1 MFNRFITPILVTIAL
16 VITGSAFYYAVNYG
30 KQKAETKCEA
40 EKVENTKDAQIE
52 DRVTIKQREEADETV
67 RNQDRS
73 DFARDLSPEWVCGAD
88 CEI

>member
-16 VITGSAFYYAVNYG
+16 GITASAFYYAVNYG

-40 EKVENTKDAQIE
+40 EKVQNTKDAQIE
-52 DRVTIKQREEADETV
+52 DRVTIRQREEADETV
-67 RNQDRS
+67 RNQDRDAIIRS
-73 DFARDLSPEWVCGAD
+73 LGSEWVCGAD